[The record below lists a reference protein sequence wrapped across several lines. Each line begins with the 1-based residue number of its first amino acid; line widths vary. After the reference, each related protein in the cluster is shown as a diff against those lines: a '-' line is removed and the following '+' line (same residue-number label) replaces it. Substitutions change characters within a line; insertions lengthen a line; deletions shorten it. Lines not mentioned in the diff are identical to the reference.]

1 MEGGAERLLALDWVP
16 QVRNPEELYSVHSGN
31 ADMSR
36 TAGAIMQEELTKLG
50 VAEGLDAEEFNAWVG
65 IKISQSLLVG
75 RVIQTIEEVG
85 EVTEA
90 DISELLGQMGVQSD
104 VHQPREVLEVLERW
118 LSCFLFVGYETARD
132 SVKLIKARML

>member
-90 DISELLGQMGVQSD
+90 DISELLNQMGIQTKWGSS
-104 VHQPREVLEVLERW
+104 QMCISR
-118 LSCFLFVGYETARD
+118 GKY
-132 SVKLIKARML
+132 